1 MLLPSNII
9 VIILFFLDLLLFKI
23 EKAFQYR
30 PKPELKRNRK
40 TVPSKSR
47 VSDGLFLQIRQFLP
61 TEKQA
66 KRVYALRGF
75 LEFLWETCSCSF
87 RFSPHAG
94 L

>member
-47 VSDGLFLQIRQFLP
+47 VSDGFFFAYSSISSHRKTSEKSICLAWFSRVLMGNLQLFVSI
-61 TEKQA
+61 
-66 KRVYALRGF
+66 
-75 LEFLWETCSCSF
+75 
-87 RFSPHAG
+87 
-94 L
+94 